1 VPATPLSLNAEPR
14 ADAAFPGCIVETS
27 QETSGFWL
35 GWPLAPDVCGSK
47 ASATPPSV
55 QHTTIA
61 NMVINLVFIPVQSE
75 RRRFADRTAKVTTL
89 LLLQIIR
96 PYRTGD
102 RSCYFIMTGTITS
115 LKHPR
120 V

>member
-1 VPATPLSLNAEPR
+1 M
-14 ADAAFPGCIVETS
+14 
-27 QETSGFWL
+27 
-35 GWPLAPDVCGSK
+35 
-47 ASATPPSV
+47 
-55 QHTTIA
+55 A

-102 RSCYFIMTGTITS
+102 RSCYFIMIGTITS

-120 V
+120 VWPHLLRGPADSGGQRTRAIGR